1 MTDDNSQSTQST
13 DSSNTITQENGLI
26 ITDHVMGE
34 GEGVKSGDTIT
45 IHYTGKL
52 TDGTVFDSSVP
63 RNDPFSTK
71 IGVGRVIQ
79 GWDEGLIGMK
89 VGGKRTLTIPSD
101 LGYGARGAGAAIP
114 PNATLIFELEL
125 LGIE

>member
-1 MTDDNSQSTQST
+1 MSENNTTTQPS
-13 DSSNTITQENGLI
+13 GLI
-26 ITDHVMGE
+26 IEDVITGQ

-79 GWDEGLIGMK
+79 GWDEGLLGMK
-89 VGGKRTLTIPSD
+89 VGGRRILTIPSE

-114 PNATLIFELEL
+114 PNAILIFELEL
-125 LGIE
+125 FGIE